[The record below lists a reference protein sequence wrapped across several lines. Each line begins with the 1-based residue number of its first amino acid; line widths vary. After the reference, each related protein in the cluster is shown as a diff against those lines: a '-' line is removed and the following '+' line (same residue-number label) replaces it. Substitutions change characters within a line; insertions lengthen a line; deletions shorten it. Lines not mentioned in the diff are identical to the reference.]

1 MCVVAVTLR
10 DNTDFKITKIF
21 IIDAHKKT
29 GLKPFVEFILDHQTS
44 LKNDPVV
51 CRLLATLSQFSLL
64 S

>member
-29 GLKPFVEFILDHQTS
+29 GLKPFVEFILDY
-44 LKNDPVV
+44 
-51 CRLLATLSQFSLL
+51 
-64 S
+64 